1 MSVNFA
7 SYSVGSVFTVNGK
20 EWTVTSVTTRK
31 SKSGRDVRVFTITD
45 GEKTIQKT
53 SRGLTFWINGNGTA
67 ESDDEQSEEKAVNAG
82 VAAAIA
88 AAIGPYMEAAGAV
101 DADEVKRI
109 VDERIAE
116 SVPPAELI
124 QKMVDERVAAMI
136 PQRVEFINAEG
147 VSQDMGVQ
155 HTHFEALLRAVSA
168 GLNIW
173 LVGPAGSGKTSAA
186 FAVAKAL
193 GLKPYAKSIGP
204 QTTESALLGYYDAN
218 GNYVRTQ
225 LRDAYEH
232 GGVFLLDEVDSA
244 PAGIVVANAVLANTH
259 AAFPDRVVERHPDFR
274 PIAGANTIGQG
285 ADRQYVGR
293 QQIDAATLDRFV
305 FLPWDSD
312 PVLESNACGVPMEA
326 FAGLPRLVARKFH
339 DADGAANRCG
349 EFVKRT
355 TRIRMSLA
363 KLGSGVRMIVGNRT
377 NIHGTALVRAGWTVD
392 DALEA
397 TVWRGCDRDLRAK
410 VEANC

>member
-7 SYSVGSVFTVNGK
+7 SYSVGSVFTVNGR
-20 EWTVTSVTTRK
+20 EWTVTAVTTRK
-31 SKSGRDVRVFTITD
+31 SRSGRDVRVFTITD

-53 SRGLTFWINGNGTA
+53 SRGLTFWINGNGNA

-101 DADEVKRI
+101 DSDEVKRI
-109 VDERIAE
+109 VDERIKD
-116 SVPPAELI
+116 SIPPADAI
-124 QKMVDERVAAMI
+124 QKMVDERIAAMI
-136 PQRVEFINAEG
+136 PQRVEVVNVDG
-147 VSQDMGVQ
+147 VSQDVGVQ
-155 HTHFEALLRAVSA
+155 HTHFEALLRAVA
-168 GLNIW
+168 CRLNCW

-186 FAVAKAL
+186 FAVANAL
-193 GLKPYAKSIGP
+193 GLKAYAKSIGP
-204 QTTESALLGYYDAN
+204 QTTESSLLGYYDAN
-218 GNYVRTQ
+218 GKYVRTQ
-225 LRDAYEH
+225 LREAFEH

-244 PAGIVVANAVLANTH
+244 PAGIVVANAVLANTD
-259 AAFPDRVVERHPDFR
+259 AGFPDALVKRHPDFVLL
-274 PIAGANTIGQG
+274 AGANTIGQG

-312 PVLESNACGVPMEA
+312 PVLESNACGVPLDA

-339 DADGAANRCG
+339 GEEGAADRCC

-355 TRIRMSLA
+355 TRIRIGLA

-377 NIHGTALVRAGWTVD
+377 NQHGTALVRAGWSVE

-397 TVWRGCDRDLRAK
+397 TVWRCCDKDLRAK